1 MTLRSLPAWLQ
12 ARAFVRRRQGVP
24 AAGLASAATPAA
36 VQPVEA
42 VNGYRV
48 LEEVV
53 RLPVSS
59 WRYHWDP
66 PEVRHLGPMAQD
78 WWAAF
83 GLGGSDTTICAT
95 DANGVALVA
104 IQALH
109 RELDD
114 LRQEVADLR
123 EQAAGTGSGDASSS
137 PRTSA

>member
-1 MTLRSLPAWLQ
+1 MEP
-12 ARAFVRRRQGVP
+12 G
-24 AAGLASAATPAA
+24 
-36 VQPVEA
+36 EA

-83 GLGGSDTTICAT
+83 GLGGSDTTICST

-109 RELDD
+109 RELAD
-114 LRQEVADLR
+114 LRQEVAFLR
-123 EQAAGTGSGDASSS
+123 EQASDAGSDVR
-137 PRTSA
+137 RTPPGTPV

>member
-1 MTLRSLPAWLQ
+1 MAT
-12 ARAFVRRRQGVP
+12 
-24 AAGLASAATPAA
+24 ASAVEPG
-36 VQPVEA
+36 EA

-59 WRYHWDP
+59 WRYNWDP

-83 GLGGSDTTICAT
+83 GLGGSDTTICST

-109 RELDD
+109 RELVD
-114 LRQEVADLR
+114 LRQEVAVLR
-123 EQAAGTGSGDASSS
+123 EQVSHTGSDSASTSSS
-137 PRTSA
+137 TSV